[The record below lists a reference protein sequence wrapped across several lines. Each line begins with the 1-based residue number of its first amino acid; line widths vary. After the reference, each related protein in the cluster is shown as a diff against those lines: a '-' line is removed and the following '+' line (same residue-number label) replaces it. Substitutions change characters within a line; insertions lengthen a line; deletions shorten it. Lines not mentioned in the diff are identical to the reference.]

1 MPVKPSEQE
10 EEYFAK
16 QEIQRRLQ
24 AEAKKA
30 QALAEDEKKRL
41 RDLHHLHCP
50 KCGTKLQEAVMKE
63 ITVDI
68 CPGCH
73 GIWLDA
79 GEMEKLAE
87 GPKKGVFSSIRDVFS

>member
-16 QEIQRRLQ
+16 QEIQRRLL

-30 QALAEDEKKRL
+30 QALAEEEKTRL

-50 KCGTKLQEAVMKE
+50 KCGTKLQEAAMQGV
-63 ITVDI
+63 TVDI
-68 CPGCH
+68 CPACH

-79 GEMEKLAE
+79 GELEKLTTE
-87 GPKKGVFSSIRDVFS
+87 SKGLFASIREVFS